1 MIRSATASSIDR
13 RVLEDSPS
21 WAINAP
27 EFDEAYAHRVAQY
40 YGMGSGDLTL
50 CYAASRATLSRRP
63 IADRTA
69 VNVSSVGFP
78 FSESAA

>member
-40 YGMGSGDLTL
+40 YGMGRGDLTL
-50 CYAASRATLSRRP
+50 S
-63 IADRTA
+63 
-69 VNVSSVGFP
+69 
-78 FSESAA
+78 

>member
-21 WAINAP
+21 WAKNAP

-40 YGMGSGDLTL
+40 YGIMAWEAG
-50 CYAASRATLSRRP
+50 
-63 IADRTA
+63 I
-69 VNVSSVGFP
+69 
-78 FSESAA
+78 